1 MILDPQ
7 LASFFTAGALII
19 IGLFAALF
27 IDNLIKKV
35 IGLLFIADGVNL
47 FIVTMGY
54 KAGGIVYIFLP
65 GMDRG
70 WFAQNASYPLPFALV
85 LTSIVIGASTLAV
98 MLALIIVLYK
108 KYGSIKASNIL
119 GKKENQETLETPVE
133 GDSL

>member
-1 MILDPQ
+1 MIIDSQ
-7 LASFFTAGALII
+7 LASFFTAAALII
-19 IGLFAALF
+19 IGIYGALF
-27 IDNLIKKV
+27 LDNLIKKI
-35 IGLLFIADGVNL
+35 IGLAFIADGVNL
-47 FIVTMGY
+47 FIITMGY

-65 GMDRG
+65 GMATD

-119 GKKENQETLETPVE
+119 GEKENEETLDNPVK
-133 GDSL
+133 GDNL

>member
-1 MILDPQ
+1 MIIDSQ

-19 IGLFAALF
+19 IGLYAALF

-35 IGLLFIADGVNL
+35 IGLLFIGDGANL
-47 FIVTMGY
+47 FIITMGY
-54 KAGGIVYIFLP
+54 KANGIVYIFLP
-65 GMDRG
+65 GMAID

-108 KYGSIKASNIL
+108 KYGSIKSSKIL
-119 GKKENQETLETPVE
+119 GEKENKLENSAK
-133 GDSL
+133 GDNL